1 MRDLLTF
8 CEAEQPWLR
17 ATIEQLVA
25 IESPTGDKAAVDR
38 CGAEV
43 ARLMREIGG
52 AVETVAQKVAGDH
65 VRGVFAAP
73 TSGDAGHA
81 HTTRVL
87 ILGHFDTVW
96 DTGTLTRM
104 PIVERHGRLHGP
116 GIFDMKG
123 GLSIALQAIRALR
136 HAGWPGGLEVTCL
149 WTSDEETGSDSSRA
163 LIEEEALRSQ
173 AVLVCEPALTG
184 GALKT
189 ARKGVGH
196 FDIHVT
202 GVSAHAGIDPGAG
215 ASAVH
220 ALARLVI
227 ELEQLNDKTAGTSVN
242 AGVIRGGTRSNVVA
256 EEAMAE
262 VDVRVGRLADAAPLD
277 AAIRALRA
285 ADPRVTVR
293 VEGGI
298 NRPPFERTAGVAALF
313 GMAREVAS
321 GMDIDLAEGSTGG
334 ASDGNFTGALGVPTI
349 DGLGAVGAGAHAID
363 EHIVLAALPARAA
376 LVAGLLRR
384 LATSPRPGADI
395 IAE

>member
-17 ATIEQLVA
+17 ATIEELVA

-43 ARLMREIGG
+43 ARLMRDIGG
-52 AVETVAQKVAGDH
+52 EVEVIAQPVAGDH
-65 VRGVFAAP
+65 VRGVF
-73 TSGDAGHA
+73 GAGPR
-81 HTTRVL
+81 RVL
-87 ILGHFDTVW
+87 LLGHFDTVW
-96 DTGTLTRM
+96 DLGTLARM
-104 PIVERHGRLHGP
+104 PIVERSGRLHGP

-136 HAGWPGGLEVTCL
+136 QAGWPEGLQVTCL
-149 WTSDEETGSDSSRA
+149 WTSDEETGSDTSRA
-163 LIEEEALRSQ
+163 LIEEDALRSQ

-184 GALKT
+184 GGLKT

-196 FDIHVT
+196 FDIHVR

-220 ALARLVI
+220 ALARLII
-227 ELEQLNDKTAGTSVN
+227 ELEALNEPAAGTSVN

-256 EEAMAE
+256 EDAVAE
-262 VDVRVGRLADAAPLD
+262 VDVRVGRLADAAPLE
-277 AAIRALRA
+277 AAIRALRP

-298 NRPPFERTAGVAALF
+298 NRPPFERTPGVAALF
-313 GMAREVAS
+313 EAARAVGSEI
-321 GMDIDLAEGSTGG
+321 GLTLTEGATGG

-384 LATSPRPGADI
+384 LSQI
-395 IAE
+395 

>member
-8 CEAEQPWLR
+8 CEDEQPWLR
-17 ATIEQLVA
+17 ETIEQLVA
-25 IESPTGDKAAVDR
+25 IESPTGDKIAVDR

-43 ARLMREIGG
+43 GRLMREMGG
-52 AVETVAQKVAGDH
+52 EVEVIAQPVAGDH
-65 VRGVFAAP
+65 VRGVFPRP
-73 TSGDAGHA
+73 TSASKGHVP
-81 HTTRVL
+81 TTRVL
-87 ILGHFDTVW
+87 LLGHFDTVW
-96 DTGTLTRM
+96 DAGTLARM
-104 PIVERHGRLHGP
+104 PIVERDGRLHGP

-123 GLSIALQAIRALR
+123 GLSIALQAVRALQST
-136 HAGWPGGLEVTCL
+136 GWPAGLEVTCL
-149 WTSDEETGSDSSRA
+149 WTSDEETGSDTSRA
-163 LIEEEALRSQ
+163 LIEDEARRSQ

-227 ELEQLNDKTAGTSVN
+227 ELEQLNDLAAGTSVN
-242 AGVIRGGTRSNVVA
+242 VGVIRGGTRSNVVA

-262 VDVRVGRLADAAPLD
+262 VDVRVGRLSDAAPLE
-277 AAIRALRA
+277 AAVRALRA
-285 ADPRVTVR
+285 ADARVTVR

-313 GMAREVAS
+313 EMAREAAS
-321 GMDIDLAEGSTGG
+321 GLGVDLGEGSTGG

-384 LATSPRPGADI
+384 LARP
-395 IAE
+395 